1 MTLNQ
6 FFEGLEFYYG
16 ERYPD
21 AVRLLM
27 TKYLDRKLGDY
38 LDAAFGALVKHVS
51 RLYGRVPGIAELE
64 KYADEIEG
72 EKPFG
77 ELSEGTIDINA
88 LYQQFGITGTEAEKR
103 LKLMKLRDQGV
114 VAF

>member
-27 TKYLDRKLGDY
+27 AKYLEQKPDGY

-64 KYADEIEG
+64 KYSDEIEG

-77 ELSEGTIDINA
+77 ELLEGTIDLDA
-88 LYQQFGITGTEAEKR
+88 LYQQFNITGSEAEKR
-103 LKLMKLRDQGV
+103 LKLMELRDQGV
-114 VAF
+114 VSF